1 MEMEVDGRDIE
12 ILRLLQRDAKMS
24 VKEIGEKLGCPV
36 TTVYSRI
43 RRMEDLGLI
52 RGYTALLDASKLG
65 RGTTAFILASFTYR
79 APGIERPLDQRQIA
93 REVARFP
100 EVQEVH
106 IITGDWDIL
115 IKVKDRDVASIGRFV
130 IDKLRTIEGI
140 EKTLTCMVFDTL
152 KETPNIQLPEAPKEG
167 GRKNPLGWSTS

>member
-36 TTVYSRI
+36 
-43 RRMEDLGLI
+43 
-52 RGYTALLDASKLG
+52 
-65 RGTTAFILASFTYR
+65 TTAFILASFTYR

>member
-1 MEMEVDGRDIE
+1 MGMGLDEKDLE

-24 VKEIGEKLGCPV
+24 VKEIGERLESPV
-36 TTVYSRI
+36 TTIYSRI
-43 RRMEDLGLI
+43 KRLEELGYI
-52 RGYTALLDASKLG
+52 KGYTALLDAQRLG

-130 IDKLRTIEGI
+130 IDKLRMIEGI

-152 KETPNIQLPEAPKEG
+152 KETPSIQIPEPHKEG
-167 GRKNPLGWSTS
+167 RQGQ